1 MGIFDIFR
9 KRKNNN
15 AGLTF
20 PTTMSGALPIYS
32 SFGDFIYASD
42 IVVQSIRCKANE
54 FKKLNPR
61 HIRYKDGGMET
72 VEDSTIARVLKRPNE
87 YMTTADFLE
96 KITILLELNKNVY
109 IYPTYYITNAGERY
123 YTGLYPLKP
132 SSVAYM
138 QDESGKLFIE
148 FTFASGYEVTIPHD
162 SVIHWRKDYGVN
174 DYFGGSMFGGNDDE
188 GLLKMLQRY
197 DRLTQ
202 SIGNAIDASYAV
214 NGIIKYGTYL
224 EGDKYEAARKEF
236 EAKLTQNKSGFLFL
250 DSSYEFTHIPRDGKI
265 VDQTTLDFFYKTI
278 LRANGTSLPIL
289 NGDYTKAQKE
299 AYYEH
304 AIEADLKSLGQAMSK
319 ALFTDRETSYGNE
332 IVFYPN
338 RINFMSMENKLSALK
353 VGLPAG
359 IFTKDEARELIG
371 YPPLPNG
378 AGKVIPQGYNAL
390 LDDNNENGLAN
401 KENDEENGT
410 GNIEVNVNE
419 N

>member
-1 MGIFDIFR
+1 MGIFDIFK
-9 KRKNNN
+9 KRKTND
-15 AGLTF
+15 AGLKY
-20 PTTMSGALPIYS
+20 PVTMSGALPIYS

-42 IVVQSIRCKANE
+42 IIVQSIRCKANE

-61 HIRYKDGGMET
+61 HVRYKDGGFET
-72 VEDSTIARVLKRPNE
+72 VEDSTIARVLKRPND

-109 IYPTYYITNAGERY
+109 IYPTYYMTNAGDRY

-138 QDESGKLFIE
+138 QDASGKLFIN
-148 FTFASGYEVTIPHD
+148 FTFANGNDVTVPND

-197 DRLTQ
+197 DKLTQ

-214 NGIIKYGTYL
+214 NGVIQYQTYL
-224 EGDKYEAARKEF
+224 DEEKYAAAQAEF
-236 EAKLTQNKSGFLFL
+236 EAKLAQNKSGFMFL
-250 DSSYEFTHIPRDGKI
+250 DQSYNFTHIPRDGKI
-265 VDQTTLDFFYKTI
+265 VDQDTLDFFYKTI

-319 ALFTDRETSYGNE
+319 TLFTDRESSYGNE

-338 RINFMSMENKLSALK
+338 EINFMSMENKIAALK
-353 VGLPAG
+353 TGLPAG
-359 IFTKDEARELIG
+359 IFTKDEARELLG

-378 AGKVIPQGYNAL
+378 AGKAVPQGYNSL
-390 LDDNNENGLAN
+390 L
-401 KENDEENGT
+401 DEENNNELQGT
-410 GNIEVNVNE
+410 NNNDGNIEVNIDE
-419 N
+419 K

>member
-15 AGLTF
+15 AGLQY
-20 PTTMSGALPIYS
+20 PTTMTGALPIYS

-42 IVVQSIRCKANE
+42 IIVQSIRCKANE

-61 HIRYKDGGMET
+61 HVRYKDGEVET
-72 VEDSTIARVLKRPNE
+72 VTDSTISRILKRPNE

-109 IYPTYYITNAGERY
+109 IYPTYYMTNSGERF

-132 SSVAYM
+132 ASVSYL
-138 QDESGKLFIE
+138 QDESGKLFIS
-148 FTFASGYEVTIPHD
+148 FTFGNGYQVTIPND

-174 DYFGGSMFGGNDDE
+174 DYFGGSMFGGDDDE

-197 DRLTQ
+197 DKLTQ

-224 EGDKYEAARKEF
+224 EGDKYKAAQAEF
-236 EAKLTQNKSGFLFL
+236 EQKLSQNKSGFLFL
-250 DSSYEFTHIPRDGKI
+250 DNSYDFTHIPRDGKI

-304 AIEADLKSLGQAMSK
+304 AIEADLKALGQAMSK
-319 ALFTDRETSYGNE
+319 TLFTDREASYGNE

-338 RINFMSMENKLSALK
+338 EINFMTMENKIAALRI
-353 VGLPAG
+353 GLPAG
-359 IFTKDEARELIG
+359 IFTKDEARELLG
-371 YPPLPNG
+371 YPPLPNNT
-378 AGKVIPQGYNAL
+378 GKVIPQGYNAL
-390 LDDNNENGLAN
+390 LDDNNNNGLASG
-401 KENDEENGT
+401 NDNGNNNE
-410 GNIEVNVNE
+410 NIEVNVNE
-419 N
+419 

>member
-1 MGIFDIFR
+1 MGIFSIFK
-9 KRKNNN
+9 KRKDNNN
-15 AGLTF
+15 GLQY
-20 PTTMSGALPIYS
+20 PLTMSGGLPIYS

-42 IVVQSIRCKANE
+42 IIVQSIRCKANE

-61 HIRYKDGGMET
+61 HVRYKDGGFET
-72 VEDSTIARVLKRPNE
+72 VFDSTISRVLKRPNE

-132 SSVAYM
+132 ASVSYLQNEA
-138 QDESGKLFIE
+138 GKLFIS
-148 FTFASGYEVTIPHD
+148 FTFGNGYEITIPND

-174 DYFGGSMFGGNDDE
+174 DYFGGSMFVGDDDE

-197 DRLTQ
+197 DRLLQ
-202 SIGNAIDASYAV
+202 SIGNSIDASYAV

-224 EGDKYEAARKEF
+224 DGEEKFKAAREEF
-236 EAKLTQNKSGFLFL
+236 EAKVAQNKSGFLFL
-250 DSSYEFTHIPRDGKI
+250 DSTYDFTHIPRDAKI
-265 VDQTTLDFFYKTI
+265 VDKETLDFFYQTI
-278 LRANGTSLPIL
+278 LRANGTSLAIL

-319 ALFTDRETSYGNE
+319 TLFTDREASFGNE

-338 RINFMSMENKLSALK
+338 EINFMSMENKISALK
-353 VGLPAG
+353 TGLPAG
-359 IFTKDEARELIG
+359 IFTKDEARELLG

-390 LDDNNENGLAN
+390 LDDENKNGLASDD
-401 KENDEENGT
+401 NDNNNE
-410 GNIEVNVNE
+410 NIEVNVNE
-419 N
+419 

>member
-1 MGIFDIFR
+1 MGIFDIFK
-9 KRKNNN
+9 KRKGNNN
-15 AGLTF
+15 GLQY
-20 PTTMSGALPIYS
+20 PQTMSGALPIYS

-42 IVVQSIRCKANE
+42 IIVQSIRCKANE

-61 HIRYKDGGMET
+61 HVRYKDGGFET
-72 VEDSTIARVLKRPNE
+72 VSDSTIARVLKRPNE

-109 IYPTYYITNAGERY
+109 IYPTYYMTNAGERY

-132 SSVAYM
+132 STVSYM
-138 QDESGKLFIE
+138 QDASEKLFINFE
-148 FTFASGYEVTIPHD
+148 FANGYSVTVPND
-162 SVIHWRKDYGVN
+162 SVIHWRKDYGIN
-174 DYFGGSMFGGNDDE
+174 DYFGGSMFGGDDDA

-197 DRLTQ
+197 DKLTQ

-214 NGIIKYGTYL
+214 NGIIQYSTYL
-224 EGDKYEAARKEF
+224 DDDKYAQAQKDF
-236 EAKLTQNKSGFLFL
+236 EAKLAQNKSGFLFL
-250 DSSYEFTHIPRDGKI
+250 DSSYTFTHIPRDGKI

-289 NGDYTKAQKE
+289 NGDYTKTQKE

-304 AIEADLKSLGQAMSK
+304 AIEADLKALGQAFSK
-319 ALFTDRETSYGNE
+319 ALFTDRETSFGNE

-338 RINFMSMENKLSALK
+338 EINFMSMENKIQALK
-353 VGLPAG
+353 IGLPAG

-378 AGKVIPQGYNAL
+378 AGQVIPQGYNAL
-390 LDDNNENGLAN
+390 LDENNENGLSGESDSGN
-401 KENDEENGT
+401 NNE
-410 GNIEVNVNE
+410 NIEVNVNE
-419 N
+419 Q

>member
-1 MGIFDIFR
+1 MGIFDIFK
-9 KRKNNN
+9 KRKDNN
-15 AGLTF
+15 AGLNY
-20 PTTMSGALPIYS
+20 PVTMNGALPVYS

-42 IVVQSIRCKANE
+42 IIVQSIRCKANE

-61 HIRYKDGGMET
+61 HVRYKDGGFET
-72 VEDSTIARVLKRPNE
+72 VEDSTIARVLKRPND

-109 IYPTYYITNAGERY
+109 IYPTYYMTNAGDRY

-132 SSVAYM
+132 SSVAYL
-138 QDESGKLFIE
+138 QDASGKLFIN
-148 FTFASGYEVTIPHD
+148 FTFANGNDVTVPND

-197 DRLTQ
+197 DKLTQ

-214 NGIIKYGTYL
+214 NGVIQYQTYL
-224 EGDKYEAARKEF
+224 DEDKYLKAQAEF
-236 EAKLTQNKSGFLFL
+236 EAKLAQNKSGFMFL
-250 DSSYEFTHIPRDGKI
+250 DQSYTFTHIPRDGKI
-265 VDQTTLDFFYKTI
+265 VDKETLDFFYKTI

-319 ALFTDRETSYGNE
+319 TLFTDREASYGNE

-338 RINFMSMENKLSALK
+338 EINFMSMENKIAALK
-353 VGLPAG
+353 TGLPAG
-359 IFTKDEARELIG
+359 IFTKDEARELLG

-378 AGKVIPQGYNAL
+378 AGKVVPQGYNSL
-390 LDDNNENGLAN
+390 LDDENNNELQGTNN
-401 KENDEENGT
+401 ND
-410 GNIEVNVNE
+410 GNIEVNIDE
-419 N
+419 Q